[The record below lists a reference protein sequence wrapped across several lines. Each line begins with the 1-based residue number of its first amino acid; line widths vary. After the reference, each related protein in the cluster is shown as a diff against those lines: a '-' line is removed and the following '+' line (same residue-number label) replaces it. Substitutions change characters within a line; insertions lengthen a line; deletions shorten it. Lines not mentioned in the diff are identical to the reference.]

1 MVKIPVIPDSAPFS
15 ARERAWIN
23 GWLVG
28 AIESDGDASSSST
41 ERVEVKTEPLLV
53 MYGSQSGSAEGLAKD
68 IRKQAPAMGFSPRVM
83 ELNDYSKIDLSQEP
97 NLIIVTSTW
106 GEGDPP
112 DNAVDFWKFIA
123 AEEAPKLDHLR
134 YAVLALGDSNYADF
148 CGAGRRMDER
158 LAALG
163 ATRLQA
169 RVDCDVDYEEPAADW
184 IKRMWGELSE
194 GQIEAS
200 PDANGLASV
209 GAPLIGSSGGGYS
222 KKNPFPARLLTNR
235 LLNGEASAKETRHFE
250 ISLEGSELD
259 YEVGDALGV
268 VPTNCPEL
276 VAELSALLGATEE
289 TLLPSLGGGTIALK
303 EALLSE
309 YSITQPPLSF
319 VKAVAERSG
328 SKDLEALLSPEKK
341 ADLTTW
347 LWGREIYDLMRQFP
361 TARFTAEEFV
371 GHLRKMAP
379 RLYSISSS
387 PKAHPGQVHLT
398 VASVRYHTFDRA
410 RKGVCSTFLA
420 DRVQLNETPVP
431 VFVQKSPGFRL
442 PNDGTVAV
450 IMVGPGTGIAPFR
463 AFLEERR
470 ATEAKGKNWLFFG
483 DQKQSCDFMYEE
495 ELKHYV
501 SCGLL
506 SRLDL
511 AFSRDQDEKLYVQHR
526 MTENG
531 EELWKWLEEGAH
543 FYVCGDAK
551 RMAKDVDEVLHEVIS
566 THGGLTGSQA
576 AEYVKKLKTEK
587 RYQRDVY

>member
-15 ARERAWIN
+15 PSERAWLN

-28 AIESDGDASSSST
+28 AIESDAVASSPST
-41 ERVEVKTEPLLV
+41 EAVEVKTEPLLI

-68 IRKQAPAMGFSPRVM
+68 VKKESPGKGFVPRVM
-83 ELNDYSKIDLSQEP
+83 ELNDYTKIDLSQER
-97 NLIIVTSTW
+97 NLIIITSTW

-112 DNAVDFWKFIA
+112 DNAVDFWKFISS
-123 AEEAPKLDHLR
+123 EDAPKLEHLR
-134 YAVLALGDSNYADF
+134 YAVLALGDSNYSDF

-163 ATRLQA
+163 ASRIQD

-194 GQIEAS
+194 GQAGEPEVIEEV
-200 PDANGLASV
+200 ASV
-209 GAPLIGSSGGGYS
+209 NPVEEGYS
-222 KKNPFPARLLTNR
+222 KKNPFPARLVANQI
-235 LLNGEASAKETRHFE
+235 LNGEGSAKETRHFE
-250 ISLEGSELD
+250 ISLEGSGLS

-268 VPTNCPEL
+268 VPSNCPDL
-276 VAELSALLGATEE
+276 VAELIALLGATEE
-289 TLLPSLGGGTIALK
+289 TLVPSSGDGNIALK
-303 EALLSE
+303 DALLSE
-309 YSITQPPLSF
+309 YSITQPSLGF

-328 SKDLEALLSPEKK
+328 SEDLQALLSPEKK
-341 ADLTTW
+341 NDLATW
-347 LWGREIYDLMRQFP
+347 LWGREIYDLLRQFS
-361 TARFTAEEFV
+361 TARFAAEEFV
-371 GHLRKMAP
+371 GYLRKLAP

-398 VASVRYHTFDRA
+398 VAAVRYHTFDRA

-442 PNDGTVAV
+442 PSDGAVPV

-463 AFLEERR
+463 AFLEERL

-483 DQKQSCDFMYEE
+483 DQKQSCDFMYQE
-495 ELKHYV
+495 ELEHYV

-506 SRLDL
+506 DRLDL
-511 AFSRDQDEKLYVQHR
+511 AFSRDQEEKLYVQHR
-526 MTENG
+526 MTESA

-551 RMAKDVDEVLHEVIS
+551 RMAKDVDRVLHEVIS
-566 THGGLTGSQA
+566 SQGGLTSSQA
-576 AEYVKKLKTEK
+576 AEYVKRLKSEK